1 MKRGR
6 FSEEQII
13 RKLAERFGLPM
24 QASSSGRRVDRVI
37 TSTPARDRT
46 LARKLV
52 LRDYLAPELLD
63 KLAPV
68 GPG

>member
-24 QASSSGRRVDRVI
+24 QASSSRE
-37 TSTPARDRT
+37 AR
-46 LARKLV
+46 
-52 LRDYLAPELLD
+52 
-63 KLAPV
+63 
-68 GPG
+68 GPGDNIHAGTRQDTRT